1 MKRILALAFAA
12 TFLVVACGD
21 STDNNTMDDRDD
33 APIAN
38 PSTVETET
46 TYTPAEGDVTY
57 RDDKVNVWRNGAWVE
72 TDEDVKLDNGAVVY
86 KDGRVKKDDK
96 EIELEDGEVVNK
108 TGNFFDKTGRAIEKG
123 WDDVKE
129 GVKEMGNDI
138 EKGANKAGEKVDSD
152 HDNNN
157 DGK

>member
-1 MKRILALAFAA
+1 MKRILPLAFAA

-21 STDNNTMDDRDD
+21 NASNNTMDDRDE
-33 APIAN
+33 APISN

-46 TYTPAEGDVTY
+46 TYTPADGDVTY
-57 RDDKVNVWRNGAWVE
+57 REDKVRVWRDGAWVDTE
-72 TDEDVKLDNGAVVY
+72 DEVKLDNGAVVY

-96 EIELEDGEVVNK
+96 EIKLEDGEVVNK
-108 TGNFFDKTGRAIEKG
+108 TGNFFDETGRALEKG

-138 EKGANKAGEKVDSD
+138 EKGANKAGEQIDSD